1 MKRVK
6 KFTSKHVAQMKRDAD
21 KLFDT
26 QAKIRNL
33 RKRVQDITDS
43 YKWMNYLSS
52 DTMDD
57 LSASEQ
63 QQVSEYYRYIKSLQ
77 S

>member
-26 QAKIRNL
+26 QAKNSI
-33 RKRVQDITDS
+33 
-43 YKWMNYLSS
+43 
-52 DTMDD
+52 
-57 LSASEQ
+57 
-63 QQVSEYYRYIKSLQ
+63 YY
-77 S
+77 